1 MEETPETRAN
11 GTAPTADG
19 WVLLR
24 EIGRG
29 GASAVHEVLDEATGE
44 RLALKIALDTGPG
57 GTPSADA
64 VAREVEVLR
73 GILHPHL
80 VPVVGTAPTS
90 AGPGI
95 LMEYLPGGS
104 AADLVAARGPVGLGE
119 AVTILAPVARALA
132 HLHGA
137 GAVHGDVS
145 PANILFTAAG
155 LPKLGD
161 LGLAGLVGR
170 HGPTGGTPGFSAPES
185 VDESDRRLSPE
196 RDVFALGA
204 VAWYLLTGRVPAAT
218 SHRPPLGSLV
228 TAAPDEFAL
237 LLERCLSEDPALRP
251 AAAEFAREVFRAAP
265 PEPVSL
271 TASVHP
277 AALGHMVTVVGE
289 GPGRPR
295 RRRRSAPVPGRA
307 RPGISGRRRVAVP
320 RAAAIAAAVAV
331 LGVVGAA
338 AAVFVQD
345 QGPAGPEGP
354 GGEGP
359 RPTAVATAPAVSAPE
374 KPGAGNAGTVAAVPA
389 DPGRAAVALAGL
401 RDAALA
407 GAEPGLLGRVHHPD
421 GSSLAADEETVRS
434 LRERG
439 LRYDGL
445 RTVLASISVAAGP
458 SPGSVEVSAVSTI
471 GPYRVLAADG
481 RVVETVA
488 EPTVQ
493 RVVLQLRRDDGG
505 WLIGRVWEART
516 PAP

>member
-1 MEETPETRAN
+1 MEESPETPAS

-19 WVLLR
+19 WILLR

-29 GASAVHEVLDEATGE
+29 GASAVHEALDEATGE
-44 RLALKIALDTGPG
+44 RLALKIALDAGPG

-64 VAREVEVLR
+64 VAREVDVLR
-73 GILHPHL
+73 GIVHPHL
-80 VPVVGTAPTS
+80 VPVFGTAPTS

-145 PANILFTAAG
+145 PANILFTATG

-170 HGPTGGTPGFSAPES
+170 HGPTGGTPGFSAPEA
-185 VDESDRRLSPE
+185 VDARDRRLRPE
-196 RDVFALGA
+196 RDVFALAA

-228 TAAPDEFAL
+228 PAAPDEFAL
-237 LLERCLSEDPALRP
+237 LLERCLSEDPDQRP

-277 AALGHMVTVVGE
+277 AALGHMVTVVGQE
-289 GPGRPR
+289 PGRPR
-295 RRRRSAPVPGRA
+295 RRLRSASGLRKA
-307 RPGISGRRRVAVP
+307 RQGIAARRGGTAP
-320 RAAAIAAAVAV
+320 RAAAFVAGVAV

-338 AAVFVQD
+338 AAVLVPG
-345 QGPAGPEGP
+345 QGPAGPAGP
-354 GGEGP
+354 VGEGL
-359 RPTAVATAPAVSAPE
+359 RPT
-374 KPGAGNAGTVAAVPA
+374 
-389 DPGRAAVALAGL
+389 
-401 RDAALA
+401 
-407 GAEPGLLGRVHHPD
+407 
-421 GSSLAADEETVRS
+421 
-434 LRERG
+434 
-439 LRYDGL
+439 
-445 RTVLASISVAAGP
+445 
-458 SPGSVEVSAVSTI
+458 
-471 GPYRVLAADG
+471 
-481 RVVETVA
+481 
-488 EPTVQ
+488 
-493 RVVLQLRRDDGG
+493 
-505 WLIGRVWEART
+505 
-516 PAP
+516 